1 VFSKILERLVYDRLF
16 SFLDSNNILTD
27 KQYRFR
33 ERHFT
38 YIALLNSI
46 DRITE
51 AIDYLKNTIVV
62 KFEEINLK
70 FEKVQDAHSVTTIIG
85 RYSVTWA

>member
-1 VFSKILERLVYDRLF
+1 MIVYFL
-16 SFLDSNNILTD
+16 FLDSNNILTD

-70 FEKVQDAHSVTTIIG
+70 FEKVQDAHSVTTIIR